1 MMIAMDFG
9 IFQIVFCF
17 VVGLVWSVFYFVF
30 KALMP
35 VISVSHGRHWSSM
48 VAERDEDGAIKV
60 FSLWNLSFAAS
71 LTIVFA
77 LWMAGQPDSFVD
89 QMIQYSWSYLVAQNI
104 LG

>member
-1 MMIAMDFG
+1 M
-9 IFQIVFCF
+9 
-17 VVGLVWSVFYFVF
+17 VGLVWGVFYFVY

-35 VISVSHGRHWSSM
+35 AIAFSPRSHWSSM
-48 VAERDEDGAIKV
+48 VAERDEDGAIKI
-60 FSLWNLSFAAS
+60 FSLWNLSFAAC

-89 QMIQYSWSYLVAQNI
+89 QMIQYSWSYLVTQNI